1 MGNTAAP
8 AKGHTSASKQPRT
21 AADLDLLPLLRER
34 FEELAT
40 PPPPSEESGPQG
52 ERERQQQQQQ
62 QHQRFVLFGD
72 CSELVG
78 PRGAQVATRLYGVLD
93 AGGDGKLD
101 FEVSMMHFCRLV
113 YSYNSAGRGMG
124 SSTLVQA

>member
-1 MGNTAAP
+1 MGNTAAS
-8 AKGHTSASKQPRT
+8 AKGRTSVNKQPRT

-52 ERERQQQQQQ
+52 EQGRQQEQ
-62 QHQRFVLFGD
+62 QHERFVLFGD

-101 FEVSMMHFCRLV
+101 FEVNMM
-113 YSYNSAGRGMG
+113 
-124 SSTLVQA
+124 